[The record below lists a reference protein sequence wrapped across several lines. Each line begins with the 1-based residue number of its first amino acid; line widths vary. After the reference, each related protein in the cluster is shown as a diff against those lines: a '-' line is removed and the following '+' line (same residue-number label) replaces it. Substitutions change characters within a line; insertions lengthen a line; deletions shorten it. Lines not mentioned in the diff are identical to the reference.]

1 MYRGWK
7 IVKKQK
13 RSMEEGS
20 REWSRS
26 SREGDED
33 ETALIWAA
41 LQRLPTY
48 ARIRK
53 GVQYSEEKG
62 DAREVDVMNIGL
74 ADSKKL
80 VDRLLNTAH
89 QDNELFLL
97 NIKRRIDRYL
107 NIANSKLHSFLR
119 PYCSLI
125 SDSSLLH

>member
-1 MYRGWK
+1 
-7 IVKKQK
+7 
-13 RSMEEGS
+13 MEEGS

-33 ETALIWAA
+33 EAALIWAA
-41 LQRLPTY
+41 LERLPTY

-97 NIKRRIDRYL
+97 NIKRRIDRL
-107 NIANSKLHSFLR
+107 
-119 PYCSLI
+119 
-125 SDSSLLH
+125 